1 MRHTI
6 FCTFLCRG
14 FARLQRESSRN
25 SCMATLFMEKMSY
38 MLLFTFFFHCRLFFP
53 RSPLAFLI
61 FSPPLQIHVVQSNKK
76 WLPISRSSCLSLNF
90 RFPFS
95 FYWLFSWPCF
105 TRRGSLNLELHL
117 DCHTCWL
124 SYFTLVC
131 LWCAQADG
139 RTVTW
144 LPKFLGWVDYHIF
157 LGMGLRSRR
166 VSTPY
171 AWNRPAS

>member
-6 FCTFLCRG
+6 FCTFLCRC

-25 SCMATLFMEKMSY
+25 FLHGHTFYGENVVHVI
-38 MLLFTFFFHCRLFFP
+38 FHFFFHCRLFFP
-53 RSPLAFLI
+53 WSPLAFLI

-95 FYWLFSWPCF
+95 SLLTLQLSLLHKTRFPAKWPRVAFGLPYLLIQLFCIGMSMVR
-105 TRRGSLNLELHL
+105 TGGR
-117 DCHTCWL
+117 
-124 SYFTLVC
+124 
-131 LWCAQADG
+131 ADG

-144 LPKFLGWVDYHIF
+144 LPKFLGLPHF
-157 LGMGLRSRR
+157 LRYGVTL
-166 VSTPY
+166 
-171 AWNRPAS
+171 ASS